1 MKNTKRILSTLL
13 AVIMMLGALAAVI
26 TVPAAADTQSVSR
39 ALESAEIKE
48 YYLNTKFNT
57 PEEKLYSKY
66 MQWMYTDPTGRYE
79 LHADANTGEVACL
92 DTATGSILFTNPYD
106 IATIKTEANRYE
118 ALSQIIIVCEN
129 NMGNKET
136 LNSFEDAAL
145 NEQIKVQ
152 QIKKGVRV
160 EYTIGR
166 EDTKKLVPMEIMGTD
181 FEEAILIPLQEAV
194 ERGEMT
200 EFEYKTF
207 ENRWICHDIQNMKG
221 YLRAE
226 WLTQYPCLEKAY
238 NENGVY
244 PDLWIFR
251 SNVSAADIQ
260 KTEDTIKKFTDYSY
274 EELDAHHET
283 TGYEATDAIEPA
295 FKLALE
301 YYVDENGMSVRLPCN
316 GLRYDMA
323 NFKVE
328 SISILP
334 FIGAGNYT
342 QDGYAFLPDGSGAL
356 FDYETMQ
363 NKNFAVTGQVYGEDY
378 AYHELINMKY
388 ERVVRYPVYGAVS
401 TEKIY
406 EYTYS
411 QGGVMAT
418 KKVSATVM
426 TPDEIMA
433 DLEKIGADLISS
445 NFENPIEYKRGY
457 MAIIE
462 EGESLTKIKL
472 EHGQSRHRYCTVR
485 NNFKPLATDKN
496 ENGVPLQ
503 SRKYTG
509 SLSIRFVI
517 LCNDDAAAIAKQTYP
532 SYKYYSTSWVGMAKA
547 YREYLD
553 QIGVLDPLTEKDVKD
568 DIPLYIES
576 FGALETQETIA
587 TIPVYLMT
595 PLTTFDNVLSMYN
608 ELSKNDVKN
617 INFKMTGFAN
627 GGMYYKVPSALKW
640 EKAVGGKD
648 GFSELVNA
656 AKKINKKNDGSSH
669 LGLYPDFDF
678 AYIQENT
685 LFDAVHLKKDAIKTM
700 DNRYTS
706 YWQYSP
712 TQQTFVT
719 FYQLAI
725 SPSRYSK
732 FYTKLLE
739 NYVQYG
745 NKAISVAS
753 LGNIL
758 NSDFDEEEPYN
769 REESKEFTTEALAYM
784 AKKGYSIMTD
794 GGNAYTWKYVDH
806 ILNVDLDSSRY
817 LESSASVPFI
827 GMVLHGYIQFAGSPL
842 NEEGDA
848 NYAML
853 RAIENGSSLYFILSY
868 QNTAELK
875 NDPVLS
881 QYYSIRYNIWVEDV
895 IAYYTELNRALKD
908 VQTKQIINHEF
919 LIGERVVDLDELEKD
934 IADKL
939 QDAANAA
946 NTAQKND
953 YISGLV
959 SVSDAWN
966 LLYEAEGTMKSILK
980 NVNGLNAKIAAARA
994 TCEANSDFD
1003 TVMQALNDAALA
1015 LENADEEGKAAAQE
1029 AYDEALK
1036 AVMAQLQALYD
1047 ATMLLLDYSVEL
1059 AAYKDQSDDLVAA
1072 YPKAI
1077 ELVENSYMYEDD
1089 EATRAMLL
1097 EQMNGYLAAAQ
1108 PYFAQIADAYSVY
1121 ANDLKLGDATGAFF
1135 SDAATAVKK
1144 VFVDNVYN
1152 VADLDALTNLCGGY
1166 IFDLDLLNLLYAA
1179 KTEKED
1185 DKTQIG
1191 DNDNNGKIVVD
1202 NNRIVAV
1209 TYGTG
1214 DTAYKTFIL
1223 NYNGFTVR
1231 VVYNGTIYTIE
1242 SGDYVMITAS
1252 ANA

>member
-1 MKNTKRILSTLL
+1 MKITKRILSTLL

-26 TVPAAADTQSVSR
+26 TIPAAAAPTASVSR
-39 ALESAEIKE
+39 SMDAADIEE
-48 YYLNTKFNT
+48 YYLNTVFNT
-57 PEEKLYSKY
+57 PEEKLAT
-66 MQWMYTDPTGRYE
+66 MAWMYSDASGRYE
-79 LHADANTGEVACL
+79 LYADANTGEVACL
-92 DTATGSILFTNPYD
+92 DVATGNILFTNPYD
-106 IATIKTEANRYE
+106 VATIRTPSNRPE
-118 ALSQIIIVCEN
+118 VLSQVTIVCEDN
-129 NMGNKET
+129 AGNKKT
-136 LNSFEDAAL
+136 LNSFTDAAL
-145 NEQIKVQ
+145 QEQIKVT
-152 QIKKGVRV
+152 QIKKGIRV

-166 EDTKKLVPMEIMGTD
+166 EDTKKLVPMLIMGPD
-181 FEEAILIPLQEAV
+181 FEEAILQPLQEAV
-194 ERGEMT
+194 DRGEMT
-200 EFEYKTF
+200 DFEYKTF
-207 ENRWICHDIQNMKG
+207 TNRWNCHDIQNMKP
-221 YLRAE
+221 YLRAD
-226 WLTQYPCLEKAY
+226 WLTKYPFLVDAY
-238 NENGVY
+238 NETGVY

-251 SNVSAADIQ
+251 ENVSAADIQ
-260 KTEDTIKKFTDYSY
+260 KTEDTIKKYTDYSY
-274 EELDAHHET
+274 EQLDAHHEST
-283 TGYEATDAIEPA
+283 DYEATDALYPA

-301 YYVDENGMSVRLPCN
+301 YYADENGMSVRMPCN

-323 NFKVE
+323 NFKIE

-334 FIGAGNYT
+334 YIGAGNYT
-342 QDGYAFLPDGSGAL
+342 QDGYAFFPDGSGAL
-356 FDYETMQ
+356 FDYETMED
-363 NKNFAVTGQVYGEDY
+363 KNFVVTGQVYGEDY
-378 AYHELINMKY
+378 AYHQLNNMKY

-401 TEKIY
+401 TETFY

-411 QGGVMAT
+411 QGGEMVT
-418 KKVSATVM
+418 KKVSATAK
-426 TPDEIMA
+426 TPDQILSEL
-433 DLEKIGADLISS
+433 DSIGADLISS
-445 NFENPIEYKRGY
+445 NFDDPLSYKRGY
-457 MAIIE
+457 LAIIE

-472 EHGQSRHRYCTVR
+472 EHGQSKNKYCTMR
-485 NNFKPLATDKN
+485 NYFKPLATDKN
-496 ENGVPLQ
+496 ENGVPLS

-509 SLSIRFVI
+509 SLSIRFVM
-517 LCNDDAAAIAKQTYP
+517 LCDDKISAVAKQQYP
-532 SYKYYSTSWVGMAKA
+532 SFNYYSASWMGMAKA

-553 QIGVLDPLTEKDVKD
+553 QIGVLDPLTEKEVEE

-608 ELSKNDVKN
+608 ELSKKDVKN

-648 GFSELVNA
+648 GFSELVSE
-656 AKKINKKNDGSSH
+656 AKKINKKTDGSH

-685 LFDAVHLKKDAIKTM
+685 LFDSVRLKKDAVKTM

-706 YWQYSP
+706 YVQYSP

-739 NYVQYG
+739 NYAQYG
-745 NKAISVAS
+745 IKSLSVAS
-753 LGNIL
+753 LGNTL
-758 NSDFDEEEPYN
+758 NSDFDEDDPYN
-769 REESKEFTTEALAYM
+769 REESKDFTTEALAYM
-784 AKKGYSIMTD
+784 NKKGYSIMTD

-827 GMVLHGYIQFAGSPL
+827 GTVLHGYVQFAGAPL

-853 RAIENGSSLYFILSY
+853 RAIENGASLYFILSY

-881 QYYSIRYNIWVEDV
+881 QYYSIRYDIWVDDV
-895 IAYYTELNRALKD
+895 VTYYSELNNALKD
-908 VQTKQIINHEF
+908 VQTKHIINHEF
-919 LIGERVVDLDELEKD
+919 LVGDRILDIDELQKD
-934 IADKL
+934 IDDRL
-939 QDAANAA
+939 EDAAKEEDDNR
-946 NTAQKND
+946 KNE

-966 LLYEAEGTMKSILK
+966 LLYEAEGTMKSILGSVNAL
-980 NVNGLNAKIAAARA
+980 NVKIAAARA
-994 TCEANSDFD
+994 ICEANSDFGA
-1003 TVMQALNDAALA
+1003 VMQALNDAAVA

-1029 AYDEALK
+1029 AYDAALA
-1036 AVMAQLQALYD
+1036 AVVAQLQALYD

-1059 AAYKDQSDDLVAA
+1059 SALKEQADDLAEA

-1077 ELVENSYMYEDD
+1077 ELVENSYVYEGE
-1089 EATRAMLL
+1089 EATRQMLL
-1097 EQMNGYLAAAQ
+1097 DQMNGYYAAAL
-1108 PYFAQIADAYSVY
+1108 PYVAQIADAYDVY
-1121 ANDLKLGDATGAFF
+1121 ADDLKMGGTAAGAFF
-1135 SDAATAVKK
+1135 TEATNAVKSA
-1144 VFVDNVYN
+1144 FVDNVYG
-1152 VADLDALTNLCGGY
+1152 VADLGALTTACGSY
-1166 IFDLDLLNLLYAA
+1166 VFDMELLELLYGA
-1179 KTEKED
+1179 KTDKD
-1185 DKTQIG
+1185 DDAVQGGGTS
-1191 DNDNNGKIVVD
+1191 DSGKVVVD

-1214 DTAYKTFIL
+1214 DVAYKTFIL
-1223 NYNGFTVR
+1223 NYNSFAVR
-1231 VVYNGTIYTIE
+1231 VVYNGTIYTIG
-1242 SGDYVMITAS
+1242 SGDYVVITDFV
-1252 ANA
+1252 NP

>member
-1 MKNTKRILSTLL
+1 MKITKRILSTLL
-13 AVIMMLGALAAVI
+13 AVIMMLGTLAAVVSI
-26 TVPAAADTQSVSR
+26 PAAA
-39 ALESAEIKE
+39 AEMKGLSKTMDAEQIEE

-57 PEEKLYSKY
+57 PEEKLAT
-66 MQWMYTDPTGRYE
+66 MAWMYSEASGRFE
-79 LHADANTGEVACL
+79 LYADANTGEVACL
-92 DTATGSILFTNPYD
+92 DTATGNILFTNPYD
-106 IATIKTEANRYE
+106 VATIRTETNRPE
-118 ALSQIIIVCEN
+118 ALAQVIIVCEDTS
-129 NMGNKET
+129 GNKKT
-136 LNSFEDAAL
+136 LNSFTDAAL

-152 QIKKGVRV
+152 QIKKGIRV

-166 EDTKKLVPMEIMGTD
+166 EDTKKLVPMLIMGPD
-181 FEEAILIPLQEAV
+181 FEAAVLQPLQEAV

-207 ENRWICHDIQNMKG
+207 LNRWNVHDIQNMKPV
-221 YLRAE
+221 YRSD
-226 WLTQYPCLEKAY
+226 WLTKYPFLVTAFE
-238 NENGVY
+238 ETGVY
-244 PDLWIFR
+244 PDLYIFR
-251 SNVSAADIQ
+251 ENVSAADIQ
-260 KTEDTIKKFTDYSY
+260 KTEDTIKKYTEYTY
-274 EELDAHHET
+274 EELDAHHEST
-283 TGYEATDAIEPA
+283 NYEATDAIYPA

-301 YYVDENGMSVRLPCN
+301 YYADETGMSVRMPCN

-342 QDGYAFLPDGSGAL
+342 QEGYAFFPDGSGAL

-363 NKNFAVTGQVYGEDY
+363 TKNFTITGQVYGEDY
-378 AYHELINMKY
+378 AYHELLNMKY

-401 TEKIY
+401 TERIY

-411 QGGVMAT
+411 QGGEMAT
-418 KKVSATVM
+418 KKVSSTVQ
-426 TPDEIMA
+426 TPEDIMA
-433 DLEKIGADLISS
+433 ELDSIGAELISS
-445 NFENPIEYKRGY
+445 NFDNPIEYQRGY
-457 MAIIE
+457 LAIIE

-472 EHGQSRHRYCTVR
+472 EHGQSKHKYCTMR
-485 NNFKPLATDKN
+485 NYFKPLATDKN
-496 ENGVPLQ
+496 ENSVPLS

-509 SLSIRFVI
+509 SLSIRFVM
-517 LCNDDAAAIAKQTYP
+517 LSDDDISAVAKQTYP
-532 SYKYYSTSWVGMAKA
+532 SYKYYTSSWVGMAKA

-553 QIGVLDPLTEKDVKD
+553 AIGVLEPLTEADVKE

-595 PLTTFDNVLSMYN
+595 PLTTFDNVLEMYN

-627 GGMYYKVPSALKW
+627 GGMYYTVPSSLKW
-640 EKAVGGKD
+640 ERAVGGKD
-648 GFSELVNA
+648 GFSELVSE
-656 AKKINKKNDGSSH
+656 AKKINKKNDGSH

-678 AYIQENT
+678 AYIQDDT
-685 LFDAVHLKKDAIKTM
+685 LFDSVRLKKDAVKTM

-706 YWQYSP
+706 YVQYSP

-719 FYQLAI
+719 FYQLAL

-739 NYVQYG
+739 NYAEYG
-745 NKAISVAS
+745 IKSISVAS
-753 LGNIL
+753 LGNTL
-758 NSDFDEEEPYN
+758 NSDFDEDEPYN
-769 REESKEFTTEALAYM
+769 REENKEFTTDALAYM
-784 AKKGYSIMTD
+784 ANKGYSIMTD

-827 GMVLHGYIQFAGSPL
+827 GTVLHGYVQFAGAPL

-881 QYYSIRYNIWVEDV
+881 QYYSIRYDIWIDDV
-895 IAYYTELNRALKD
+895 VAYYTELNSVLKD
-908 VQTKQIINHEF
+908 VQTKQIIDHEF
-919 LIGERVVDLDELEKD
+919 LVGDRVLDIDELQKD
-934 IADKL
+934 IDDKL
-939 QDAANAA
+939 EDAANAEDA
-946 NTAQKND
+946 NQKNE

-966 LLYEAEGTMKSILK
+966 LLYQAEGTMKSILGNINSL
-980 NVNGLNAKIAAARA
+980 NVKIAAARA
-994 TCEANSDFD
+994 VCEANSDFSA
-1003 TVMQALNDAALA
+1003 VMQALNDAAVA
-1015 LENADEEGKAAAQE
+1015 LENADEEGKEAAQA
-1029 AYDEALK
+1029 AYDAALA
-1036 AVMAQLQALYD
+1036 AVVAQLQALYD
-1047 ATMLLLDYSVEL
+1047 ATMLLLNYSVEL
-1059 AAYKDQSDDLVAA
+1059 GEWKDQADDLADA

-1077 ELVENSYMYEDD
+1077 ELVENSYVYEDE
-1089 EATRAMLL
+1089 EATREMLL
-1097 EQMNGYLAAAQ
+1097 EQMNAYYAAAL
-1108 PYFAQIADAYSVY
+1108 PYMTQIADAYDVY
-1121 ANDLKLGDATGAFF
+1121 ADELKLGGSQAGVFF
-1135 SDAATAVKK
+1135 AEVTDTVKAA
-1144 VFVDNVYN
+1144 FVDNVYG
-1152 VADLDALTNLCGGY
+1152 VASLDALTTACGSY
-1166 IFDLDLLNLLYAA
+1166 IFDMDLLETLYAA
-1179 KTEKED
+1179 KTDKGDDGVQED
-1185 DKTQIG
+1185 DKT
-1191 DNDNNGKIVVD
+1191 DNGKIVVD

-1209 TYGTG
+1209 TYGTS
-1214 DTAYKTFIL
+1214 DVAYKTFIL
-1223 NYNGFTVR
+1223 NYNSFAVR
-1231 VVYNGTIYTIE
+1231 VVYNGTIYTIG
-1242 SGDYVMITAS
+1242 SGDYVVITDF